1 MKKFKTKKKL
11 QKEIKK
17 YLIQKE
23 KLKKN
28 SWKGEWSANGEIDKK
43 VSETFGKHKLEL
55 TLKIYFKHLLHSFA
69 VKLIFLTSNFSE
81 SFNSDSNFAFFQ

>member
-55 TLKIYFKHLLHSFA
+55 TLKILQALAPFICSY
-69 VKLIFLTSNFSE
+69 T
-81 SFNSDSNFAFFQ
+81 DFFDF